1 MNATSATFLLVM
13 LAACLQSAPAL
24 AQTYPSKPVR
34 LIVPGLPGAA
44 TDIRARWIAEK
55 LSPML
60 GQPIIVDNRA
70 GAGGAIGTE
79 AAAKSAAD
87 GYTILLVHQ
96 GTMAVNPHVYAKLGY
111 DPLIDFAP
119 ITRLSLGPLLLA
131 VNASLPV
138 QSVADLVRLA
148 KQKPGQINF
157 GSPGNGTPPHLAG
170 ELFKHMAGIDVTHIP
185 YKGGAQA
192 LTDLVAGQIAFS
204 MDNLAVQ
211 LPQVK
216 AGRIRAIATTGAQ
229 RIAALPEVPTVAEAG
244 VRDYEYLAWM
254 GIAAPAATPRAIV
267 ARLNFDIVTILST
280 PAARDWLSAQGNV
293 PGGDTPEQFAAFIK
307 SEHAKLGRI
316 VREAGIKAD

>member
-34 LIVPGLPGAA
+34 LIVPAPPGAA
-44 TDIRARWIAEK
+44 ADIRARWIAEK

-111 DPLIDFAP
+111 DPLTDFAP

>member
-34 LIVPGLPGAA
+34 LIVPAPPGAA
-44 TDIRARWIAEK
+44 ADIRARWIAEK

-119 ITRLSLGPLLLA
+119 ITRLLLGPLLLA

-229 RIAALPEVPTVAEAG
+229 RITALPEVPTVAEAG
-244 VRDYEYLAWM
+244 VPDYEYLAWM

>member
-34 LIVPGLPGAA
+34 LIVPGPPGTAA
-44 TDIRARWIAEK
+44 DIRARWIAEK

-119 ITRLSLGPLLLA
+119 ITRLLLGPLLLA

-216 AGRIRAIATTGAQ
+216 AGRIRAIATD
-229 RIAALPEVPTVAEAG
+229 R
-244 VRDYEYLAWM
+244 
-254 GIAAPAATPRAIV
+254 
-267 ARLNFDIVTILST
+267 
-280 PAARDWLSAQGNV
+280 
-293 PGGDTPEQFAAFIK
+293 K
-307 SEHAKLGRI
+307 S
-316 VREAGIKAD
+316 VV

>member
-13 LAACLQSAPAL
+13 LAACLQSAPAV

-34 LIVPGLPGAA
+34 LIVPAPPGAA
-44 TDIRARWIAEK
+44 ADIRARWIAEK

-244 VRDYEYLAWM
+244 VPDYEYLAWM

>member
-34 LIVPGLPGAA
+34 LIVPAPPGAA
-44 TDIRARWIAEK
+44 ADIRARWIAEK

-244 VRDYEYLAWM
+244 VPDYEYLAWM

>member
-24 AQTYPSKPVR
+24 AQTYPTKPVR
-34 LIVPGLPGAA
+34 LIVPGPPGTAA
-44 TDIRARWIAEK
+44 DIRARWIAEK

>member
-244 VRDYEYLAWM
+244 VPDYEYLAWM

-280 PAARDWLSAQGNV
+280 PAAHDWLSAQGNV

>member
-34 LIVPGLPGAA
+34 LIVPGPPGAA
-44 TDIRARWIAEK
+44 ADIRARWIAEK

>member
-267 ARLNFDIVTILST
+267 ARLNFDIITILST

>member
-34 LIVPGLPGAA
+34 LIVPAPPGAA
-44 TDIRARWIAEK
+44 ADIRARWIAEK

-79 AAAKSAAD
+79 AVAKSAAD

-229 RIAALPEVPTVAEAG
+229 RITALPEVPTVAEAG
-244 VRDYEYLAWM
+244 VPDYEYLAWM

>member
-34 LIVPGLPGAA
+34 LIVPGPPGTAA
-44 TDIRARWIAEK
+44 DIRARWIAEK

>member
-34 LIVPGLPGAA
+34 LIVPGPPGTAA
-44 TDIRARWIAEK
+44 DIRARWIAEK

-60 GQPIIVDNRA
+60 GQPIIVDYRA

-111 DPLIDFAP
+111 DPLTDFAP

>member
-34 LIVPGLPGAA
+34 LIVPGPPGTAA
-44 TDIRARWIAEK
+44 DIRARWIAEK

-244 VRDYEYLAWM
+244 VPDYEYLAWM

>member
-24 AQTYPSKPVR
+24 AQTYPTKPVR
-34 LIVPGLPGAA
+34 LIVPGPPGTAA
-44 TDIRARWIAEK
+44 DIRARWIAEK

-138 QSVADLVRLA
+138 QSVADLVQLA

-244 VRDYEYLAWM
+244 VPDYEYLAWM

>member
-34 LIVPGLPGAA
+34 LIVPAPPGAA
-44 TDIRARWIAEK
+44 ADIRARWIAEK